1 MSISPQYLRLTLALA
16 LCLSSSISSLIGQ
29 SKPNVLF
36 ISIDDLNDWV
46 SAFGGHPKAQTPHLD
61 RFADEGAVVFQNAH
75 CAGPVC
81 GPSRSAMLSGFMPH
95 RTGAYG
101 NANNML
107 ESPLIQDHAT
117 LPEYFS
123 NNGYVSLSKGKIFHR
138 HNAAHGADAGQWAFD
153 QYVPVDS
160 DSGPDPDRLTSR
172 IKNVINGEPGPPSDF
187 TSAGGSEFAWGPT
200 RLGIEGTKDYQ
211 TAQWAASQLQQEQEK
226 PFFMAVGISRPHLPF
241 YAPQEFFDLYDPKGK
256 YAPPMREDDLEDIL
270 TPEGKQKFKPSN
282 DYLWLKQNDLFDEAA
297 RAYLAASSYADACL
311 GVIFDAL
318 KKSPHYDNTIV
329 MVWGDHGWH
338 LGEKLRYRKAALW
351 TEATRMPLMVRLPG
365 MNRRQDCERVVNM
378 IDFYPTLIELCQLP
392 QKPVLDGR
400 SFAPLLANPN
410 RDWNYPTMTINGSGN
425 VSIHDERW
433 HYIEYRDGTQEL
445 YDLQHDPQEWT
456 NLVLQLT
463 ETSSSAM
470 KRLQRYAPKKF
481 APSISNS
488 KNRYPKSNGLDLT
501 IKVTRDL
508 AKLK

>member
-1 MSISPQYLRLTLALA
+1 L
-16 LCLSSSISSLIGQ
+16 
-29 SKPNVLF
+29 
-36 ISIDDLNDWV
+36 
-46 SAFGGHPKAQTPHLD
+46 
-61 RFADEGAVVFQNAH
+61 
-75 CAGPVC
+75 
-81 GPSRSAMLSGFMPH
+81 
-95 RTGAYG
+95 
-101 NANNML
+101 
-107 ESPLIQDHAT
+107 
-117 LPEYFS
+117 
-123 NNGYVSLSKGKIFHR
+123 GK
-138 HNAAHGADAGQWAFD
+138 
-153 QYVPVDS
+153 
-160 DSGPDPDRLTSR
+160 
-172 IKNVINGEPGPPSDF
+172 
-187 TSAGGSEFAWGPT
+187 
-200 RLGIEGTKDYQ
+200 EGTKDYQ

-241 YAPQEFFDLYDPKGK
+241 YAPQEFFDLYDPKGE
-256 YAPPMREDDLEDIL
+256 YAPPMRDDDLEDIL
-270 TPEGKQKFKPSN
+270 TPEGKKKFKPSN

-488 KNRYPKSNGLDLT
+488 KNRHPKSNGLDLT